1 MLYWRQVYL
10 CFLEEFVTMLI
21 SLLFIPCIPLEILQ
35 QFLEFEPIFD
45 KQHYLSIEKGSSD
58 GINTLTRCFFYV
70 MYYYHGQ

>member
-1 MLYWRQVYL
+1 
-10 CFLEEFVTMLI
+10 MLI
-21 SLLFIPCIPLEILQ
+21 SLLFLPCIPLQIL
-35 QFLEFEPIFD
+35 QFLEIEPIID